1 MNTEIH
7 RVNHRIQSEY
17 GKMRGN
23 MFHAKIINTNFEKEK
38 KKSKNKFLDHVS
50 YGSLIQD
57 GFNLRMI

>member
-38 KKSKNKFLDHVS
+38 KK
-50 YGSLIQD
+50 
-57 GFNLRMI
+57 NLKTSF